1 MTTTTKT
8 IKINEERRT
17 LGELARRH
25 LSAFCEYA
33 EEGRWQHAPHLD
45 LLCEKIEEA
54 EAWINGGHDEIKLIM
69 VSMPPRHGKSEIV
82 SRNAPAWFLG
92 RNPDKEVIITSYGAS
107 LATDM
112 SRDARRIFREA
123 ASPLFNLEL
132 AQDTQSVGLWHVEGH
147 RGKMQAA
154 GAGGPIT
161 GRGAALAIVDD
172 PIKNMEEAESPT
184 YQRKL
189 LVWFKTTL
197 LPRMAP
203 GAAIV
208 LVASRWHLNDLQG
221 QLLREAK
228 ETGLVWDV
236 VRFPAIAEGDDELGR
251 HKGDALWPSRF
262 PIKRLMQ
269 IKKAL
274 SSVRLWVG
282 TYQQA
287 PVGDVQGALWKLGLI
302 NSLRIGKA
310 PESYRI
316 VISWDPAMTSKKTS
330 NEHGII
336 VCAVGKPYYA
346 EGEGSLIAGE
356 DDKHG
361 YVLEDLS
368 GIYTPNE
375 ACEAVIDAYYRYNAD
390 RVVAETN
397 QGGDMV
403 ESLLRIQDSE
413 VSYTGITAEESKR
426 GRAEPVSA
434 LYEQRRIHHVGN
446 FEKLE
451 TEQTT
456 WTGPPMPSPNRLD
469 ALVHGFSSLFE
480 LAKKAQK
487 RNKYKPFVY
496 AG

>member
-1 MTTTTKT
+1 
-8 IKINEERRT
+8 
-17 LGELARRH
+17 
-25 LSAFCEYA
+25 
-33 EEGRWQHAPHLD
+33 
-45 LLCEKIEEA
+45 
-54 EAWINGGHDEIKLIM
+54 
-69 VSMPPRHGKSEIV
+69 
-82 SRNAPAWFLG
+82 
-92 RNPDKEVIITSYGAS
+92 
-107 LATDM
+107 
-112 SRDARRIFREA
+112 
-123 ASPLFNLEL
+123 
-132 AQDTQSVGLWHVEGH
+132 
-147 RGKMQAA
+147 MQAA

-236 VRFPAIAEGDDELGR
+236 VRFPAIAEGDDEIGR

-287 PVGDVQGALWKLGLI
+287 PVGDVRGALWKLGLL
-302 NSLRIGKA
+302 NSLRIGRA
-310 PESYRI
+310 PKLYRT
-316 VISWDPAMTSKKTS
+316 VISWDPATTSDKRTS
-330 NEHGII
+330 DEHGIM
-336 VCAVGKPYYA
+336 VVAVGEPYYA
-346 EGEGSLIAGE
+346 EGDDFRVDGD

-361 YVLEDLS
+361 YVIADLS
-368 GIYTPNE
+368 DIYTPNE
-375 ACEAVIDAYYRYNAD
+375 ACKVVIAAYRKYGAD
-390 RVVAETN
+390 RVIAEVN

-413 VSYTGITAEESKR
+413 VAYTGITAQESKQ

-434 LYEQRRIHHVGN
+434 LYEQRRVHHVGN

-456 WTGPPMPSPNRLD
+456 WTGPPQPSPNRLD

-487 RNKYKPFVY
+487 RNKYKPHVY